1 MTHRVIQW
9 ATGNVGKYALRAILD
24 HPDLELVGVYTYNP
38 EKHGVDAGEI
48 LGDAP
53 VGVRATRDLDALLA
67 LEADCVVYAP
77 LTLDLDEVCKVL
89 ESGKNLISLPG
100 LLHPAT
106 LGSQAVDRLEAACQ
120 RGGSSVHGTGIN
132 PGWVGE
138 VLPLTMS
145 GLCQQIEQIHVKE
158 IGDWSHYTS
167 PEMVFDLFR
176 FGASPAEVDLE
187 ENAFLRTIG
196 AYFRESIDMVAA
208 GLEIRLDDFT
218 IEQELALAPGSYEM
232 AAGTIA
238 EGGVA
243 GQRYRFTGRVE
254 GDPVIIIET
263 VWAVVPDLP
272 GDWPRSGESRWIATL
287 EGRPSFRCEFTP
299 ALTFD
304 PDRKD
309 VSDDGGE
316 MSLLGTAMHAI
327 HAIRHVC
334 QADPGIRT
342 FLDLPIITAAGAHR
356 RRRAGPS

>member
-1 MTHRVIQW
+1 MRIAAARTASAAAGLQRGGIMTHRVIQW

-158 IGDWSHYTS
+158 IGD
-167 PEMVFDLFR
+167 
-176 FGASPAEVDLE
+176 
-187 ENAFLRTIG
+187 
-196 AYFRESIDMVAA
+196 
-208 GLEIRLDDFT
+208 
-218 IEQELALAPGSYEM
+218 
-232 AAGTIA
+232 
-238 EGGVA
+238 
-243 GQRYRFTGRVE
+243 
-254 GDPVIIIET
+254 
-263 VWAVVPDLP
+263 
-272 GDWPRSGESRWIATL
+272 
-287 EGRPSFRCEFTP
+287 
-299 ALTFD
+299 
-304 PDRKD
+304 
-309 VSDDGGE
+309 
-316 MSLLGTAMHAI
+316 
-327 HAIRHVC
+327 
-334 QADPGIRT
+334 
-342 FLDLPIITAAGAHR
+342 
-356 RRRAGPS
+356 